1 MADRTGEPIVELR
14 GVTKRYGDVVAL
26 DGVDLEVRRG
36 EIVAFL
42 GPNGAGKTTS
52 ISLMLGLRQPTDGT
66 VRVFGMS
73 PLDRR
78 ARTMRGAM
86 LQDVGLLPL
95 LTVREIVNLFRT
107 YYPSPLATATVLG
120 LIGLESKASAR
131 VGTLSGGQKQ
141 RLAYGLAICGDP
153 PALFLDEP
161 TAGMDVSGRR
171 AFLGEIGELGG
182 QGRTIFLT
190 THFLDE
196 ADAVARRV
204 VVIDRGRI
212 VADGTPSQI
221 KSRAAGRKV
230 SFRCEPA
237 LTAQDLD
244 GLPVSAVTISNHTVG
259 FLTNEPEAILAELF
273 RRGLSLSELEVTGA
287 DLEEAFLLLTG
298 PGAAPT
304 REVRS

>member
-1 MADRTGEPIVELR
+1 MSPRSDEPVVELS
-14 GVTKRYGDVVAL
+14 GVVKRYADVVAL
-26 DGVDLEVRRG
+26 DGIDLDVHRG

-52 ISLMLGLRQPTDGT
+52 ISLMLGLRRPTEGS

-78 ARTMRGAM
+78 SRTMRGAM

-95 LTVREIVNLFRT
+95 LTVREIVSLFRS
-107 YYPSPLATATVLG
+107 YYPSPLPTATILG
-120 LIGLESKASAR
+120 LVGLESKASAR

-196 ADAVARRV
+196 ADAVARRI
-204 VVIDRGRI
+204 VVIDQGRI
-212 VADGTPSQI
+212 VADGTPAQI
-221 KSRAAGRKV
+221 KSRAVGRRV
-230 SFRCEPA
+230 SFHAEPA
-237 LTAQDLD
+237 LTEADLA
-244 GLPVSAVTISNHTVG
+244 GLPVTAVSISDHSVR
-259 FLTNEPEAILAELF
+259 FLTNEPEAVLAELF
-273 RRGLSLSELEVTGA
+273 GRGVALSDLEVTGA

-298 PGAAPT
+298 PRETASGGAAT
-304 REVRS
+304 